1 MKFEIKEEIID
12 KIVDGVECEET
23 TVYRV
28 FEDGTKEVACTFC
41 KPKETEPVTPQP
53 TQLDRIEYAINKT
66 QSEIAQEAIDNYT
79 LELIEGGVI
88 A

>member
-28 FEDGTKEVACTFC
+28 FEDGTEEVACTFC
-41 KPKETEPVTPQP
+41 KPKETEPVEPEP
-53 TQLDRIEYAINKT
+53 TEE
-66 QSEIAQEAIDNYT
+66 EIAQAEMLLMQAEI
-79 LELIEGGVI
+79 LEKLNAMEV
-88 A
+88 